1 MDRTERLSDTYD
13 ILCRLGEGSGGIVY
27 KAYHKRLRQEVVLK
41 QIRSRSLSME
51 VNRREVDI
59 LKNLHHSYLPQV
71 LDFLDTG
78 RELYTVMSFIQG
90 QSLLELLRQG
100 ALFTENQMIRW
111 GMQICSA
118 LNYLHRQNPPV
129 IHGDIKPSNI
139 MVTPGGGICLIDFN
153 ISFYLD
159 GSAVLGYTDGYTS
172 PEQYIAAR
180 RSRVQ
185 AAGPGFG
192 ENNGNV
198 NGLRERVRIDDKTD
212 IYGVGAVFYHLA
224 TGQKLRDCK
233 ERPDRKLLK
242 KSVSQPLAHVIEKA
256 VKINPSERYV
266 SAYEMFRDFQDI
278 PKKDKKYRAL
288 LRRQTGIRAG
298 IAVLCAGFIVLG
310 GYGIHEMKLEKTEKY
325 NRLVEKQAEYI
336 DDGEFDRQERTYEEA
351 RDLLPSAL
359 ESYYQNARSLYM
371 QREYEKCISFID
383 YDILENEKIN
393 MAQSRMADVY
403 YLKADS
409 HFWLGNYEE
418 ALEAYEELFDFQ
430 VNKAEY
436 YRDYAITLAYAG
448 EEEEAEDVLS
458 EAEENG
464 LKEDSIYYA
473 RGEIKYV
480 LGESEAALEDFR
492 QCLGVCE
499 DTDLMR
505 RTYLMMS
512 RIYEESGSDR
522 TQRDILLQ
530 AQEALPAEAQMQVLE
545 ELVQAD
551 IQLADSSGDEA
562 FLEEAIQTLEKI
574 IAQGWDTYNTY
585 DTMAVLYEKTGE
597 LEFVDETL
605 KTMENLYGSDY
616 NIYKRRAF
624 LEISVQQAKDNGQRD
639 YADFA
644 EYYEEAKAM
653 YSQQDVQDDAEMQL
667 LDEVYGQVE
676 AGGWLD

>member
-90 QSLLELLRQG
+90 QPLSELLRQG
-100 ALFTENQMIRW
+100 ARFTENQMIRW

-139 MVTPGGGICLIDFN
+139 MVTPGGDICLIDFN

-180 RSRVQ
+180 RSRAQ
-185 AAGPGFG
+185 AAGSGFG

-212 IYGVGAVFYHLA
+212 IYSVGAVFYHLA

-233 ERPDRKLLK
+233 EKPDRKLLK

-256 VKINPSERYV
+256 VKINPAERYV

-325 NRLVEKQAEYI
+325 NRLVEEQAEYI
-336 DDGEFDRQERTYEEA
+336 DDGDFDRQERAYEEA

-393 MAQSRMADVY
+393 MVQSRMADVY

-418 ALEAYEELFDFQ
+418 ALEVYEELFDFQ

-448 EEEEAEDVLS
+448 EKKEAEDVLS

-624 LEISVQQAKDNGQRD
+624 LEISVQQAKDNSQRD
-639 YADFA
+639 YTDFA